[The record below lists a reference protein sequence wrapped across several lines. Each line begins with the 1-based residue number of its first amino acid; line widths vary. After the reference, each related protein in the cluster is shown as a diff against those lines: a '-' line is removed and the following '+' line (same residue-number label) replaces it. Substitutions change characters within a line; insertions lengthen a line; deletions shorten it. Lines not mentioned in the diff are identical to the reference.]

1 MNGQML
7 NQFLELNNNW
17 QQGKYI
23 SLAQAF
29 NYDMKWAELVLD
41 NNYLA
46 GFVMSVMDRQVT
58 M

>member
-1 MNGQML
+1 ML

-23 SLAQAF
+23 PLAQAF
-29 NYDMKWAELVLD
+29 SYGMKWAELVLD
-41 NNYLA
+41 NNHLA
-46 GFVMSVMDRQVT
+46 GFVMSLMDRQVT